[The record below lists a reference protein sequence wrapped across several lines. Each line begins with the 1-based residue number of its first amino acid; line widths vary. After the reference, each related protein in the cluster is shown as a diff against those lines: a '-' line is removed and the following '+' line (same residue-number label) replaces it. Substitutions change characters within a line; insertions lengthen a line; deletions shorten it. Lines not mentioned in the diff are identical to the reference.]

1 MSEFINYIM
10 NKQAICAIILLITGI
25 LSGQNELKSDQLYK
39 DQTPLEI
46 KLGYSNKDLNRNT
59 NDSTFIITSMS
70 YLNEGKWSEIEVN
83 LRARGNFR
91 RNECYFPPVKM
102 KIKKKQYEGT
112 LFDGNKTMKLVLPC
126 KIESEKNDN
135 VLQEFI
141 AYKIYERISPF
152 HFKTRRVNIEFTEPK
167 GKKTKEF
174 QLQGFLIEDD
184 KRVAKRHEGKVMERF
199 IHPMAMQHLTSVQNA
214 FFQFLLG
221 NTDFSVAYQHNG
233 KLLYVDKEIIPLP
246 YDFDMTGWVNPS
258 YATVNTTLGINSV
271 QDRKYRGFKREQQ
284 YFDQVRAEFLAKK
297 SELMDMVASFES
309 DFSDP
314 KEYQNMYDFMGS
326 FYEVLEDDKKFEKVI
341 VAEAR
346 TK

>member
-1 MSEFINYIM
+1 M
-10 NKQAICAIILLITGI
+10 NKQALCSFILLFTGL
-25 LSGQNELKSDQLYK
+25 LSGQNTQKSDELYK

-59 NDSTFIITSMS
+59 DDSTFITTSMS
-70 YLNEGKWSEIEVN
+70 YFHNDKWLDIEVN

-91 RNECYFPPVKM
+91 RNKCYFPPVKM
-102 KIKKKQYEGT
+102 KIKKAQYSGT
-112 LFDGNKTMKLVLPC
+112 LFDGNKTMKLVMPC
-126 KIESEKNDN
+126 LIENENNDN

-141 AYKIYERISPF
+141 AYKIYEKISPF
-152 HFKTRRVNIEFTEPK
+152 HFKTKRVNIEFTEPR
-167 GKKTKEF
+167 GKKIKTF
-174 QLQGFLIEDD
+174 QLKGFLIEDD

-214 FFQFLLG
+214 FFQYLLG

-233 KLLYVDKEIIPLP
+233 KLLYVDNEIIPLP

-271 QDRKYRGFKREQQ
+271 KDRKYRGFKREKQ
-284 YFDQVRAEFLAKK
+284 YFDEVREQFIDKK
-297 SELMDMVASFES
+297 DSIMYMVGSYESE
-309 DFSDP
+309 FSDP
-314 KEYQNMYDFMGS
+314 KEFQTMIEFMGS
-326 FYEVLEDDKKFEKVI
+326 FYDILEDNSKFEKSI

>member
-1 MSEFINYIM
+1 M
-10 NKQAICAIILLITGI
+10 NKQAICAIILLITGVI
-25 LSGQNELKSDQLYK
+25 FGQNELKSDKLYK

-46 KLGYSNKDLNRNT
+46 KLGYSNNDLNRNT
-59 NDSTFIITSMS
+59 NDSTFIITSMA
-70 YLNEGKWSEIEVN
+70 YLNEGKWTEIEVN

-112 LFDGNKTMKLVLPC
+112 LFDGNKSMKLVLPC

-141 AYKIYERISPF
+141 AYKIYEHISPF

-174 QLQGFLIEDD
+174 QLKGFLIEDD

-284 YFDQVRAEFLAKK
+284 YFDKVRADFLAKK
-297 SELMDMVASFES
+297 SELIEMVSSFES

-314 KEYQNMYDFMGS
+314 KEYQNMYDFMES

>member
-1 MSEFINYIM
+1 M
-10 NKQAICAIILLITGI
+10 NKQALCSFILLLTGI
-25 LSGQNELKSDQLYK
+25 LSAQNDLKSDELYK
-39 DQTPLEI
+39 NQSPLEI

-59 NDSTFIITSMS
+59 DDTTFITTTMS
-70 YLNEGKWSEIEVN
+70 YNHEEKWSDIEVN

-91 RNECYFPPVKM
+91 RNKCYFPPVKM
-102 KIKKKQYEGT
+102 KIKKDQYSET

-126 KIESEKNDN
+126 LIENENNDN

-141 AYKIYERISPF
+141 AYKIYEKISPF

-167 GKKTKEF
+167 GKKTKTF
-174 QLQGFLIEDD
+174 QLKGFLIEDD

-271 QDRKYRGFKREQQ
+271 KDRKYRGFKREQQ
-284 YFDQVRAEFLAKK
+284 YFDEVRDHFLSKK
-297 SELMDMVASFES
+297 DSLLDMVASFES
-309 DFSDP
+309 EFSDP
-314 KEYQNMYDFMGS
+314 KEFKTMFEFMGS
-326 FYEVLEDDKKFEKVI
+326 FYEVLEDNIRFNKVI